1 MRHFF
6 TATTLLLVT
15 ACTSGVV
22 PPPKAAS
29 TYFQE
34 GESFFEKGLYEDAIA
49 SWEKVRD
56 SYYSPELN
64 IQAEMK
70 IAEAQFLAGNYL
82 EAALAYEEFLKQH
95 PGNENTDKILYQLG
109 MSYFKQMLSSDR
121 DQTVTRNALATF
133 TSLLQRYPEDSR
145 KDEVREMIALCRGRL
160 AEHELYIG
168 RFYLKYGHPEAAI
181 QRLRSLFSTYPE
193 FGERDQAYF
202 LLGQAYLKANRDK
215 DAIEAFNTLYR
226 EFPNSKYITPAQKI
240 LAKHY

>member
-6 TATTLLLVT
+6 IATALLLAT

-29 TYFQE
+29 TYYQE

-64 IQAEMK
+64 IRAEMK
-70 IAEAQFLAGNYL
+70 IAEAHFLAEEYL

-95 PGNENTDKILYQLG
+95 PGNENTNQILYQLG
-109 MSYFKQMLSSDR
+109 MSYFKQMLSKDR

-133 TSLLQRYPEDSR
+133 SSLLQRYPEDSR
-145 KDEVREMIALCRGRL
+145 KDEVRELIALCRGRL
-160 AEHELYIG
+160 AEHELYVG
-168 RFYLKYGHPEAAI
+168 GFYLKYGQPEASI
-181 QRLRSLFSTYPE
+181 QRLLGLFSTYPE

-202 LLGQAYLKANRDK
+202 LLGQAYLKASRQKEAVD
-215 DAIEAFNTLYR
+215 AFNTLYR
-226 EFPNSKYITPAQKI
+226 EFPNSKFITPAQKI
-240 LAKHY
+240 LAKYY